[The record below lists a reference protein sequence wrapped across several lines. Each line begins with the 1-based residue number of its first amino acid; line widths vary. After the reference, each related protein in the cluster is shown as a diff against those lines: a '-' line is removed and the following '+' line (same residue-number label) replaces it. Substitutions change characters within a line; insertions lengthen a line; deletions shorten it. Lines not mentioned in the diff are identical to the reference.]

1 MRYIKVGHMNQ
12 IQSASEG
19 MVPAETSGK
28 QISLQDLFELGNM
41 FHKDDKLDQAET
53 VFREILKI
61 APDHPGAL
69 HFLGVIARQCG
80 KLESAVNLIKKAIKF
95 SPTYHTAHNNLGQTY
110 RDIGDSEKAKEAFN
124 RAIEENPDYAL
135 AHFNLSLIA
144 KEKREFEVAINH
156 LEISARLNPQH
167 TQTHMEI
174 GRIFSGKGEKYKA
187 QIALRTVLYLEAS
200 HVEARC
206 LLAHTI
212 MSISK
217 FDDAFKEYK
226 IVLEQEPNNTSA
238 LNGIGRIHN
247 KKGQFKLSLESLY
260 KAFQINE
267 NNTETLTNLGNTFQ
281 SVGDI
286 DTASEYF
293 MRVIELAPNAIFAEN
308 CLLFITLNNLN
319 YTLDEFFDLH
329 IKLRGR
335 HNKPQFTNKSFP
347 TRIRNPNKKIK
358 IGYLSSDFR
367 NHVVSLNMLP
377 LIMNHDHEQFE
388 IYLYSH
394 SKNDDLMTKALSDAS
409 NHFECV
415 SAMNNEEVA
424 NLIEEHKI
432 DVFVTL
438 AGRFDE
444 NRPLVSTYRPAPI
457 QVSFHDC
464 ATSGLDAMDYYLTD
478 DIIHPL
484 NTEEKFTEQL
494 YRLPTYYQYPTH
506 KGLPSINDSPAIQN
520 GYITFCCFN
529 KPEKIGEEVIKLW
542 AAVLQAIPNSR
553 LLLKYFSH
561 YSEPLMRERTIERF
575 RRQNISEDRLILN
588 AATDKQLDHLTVYHQ
603 ADIALD
609 PFPFNGATTTFE
621 ALTMG
626 VPVITLTGDHF
637 VSRVATSLVTHVGH
651 SEFAAESYDQYVDI
665 AKNLTDNID
674 NLNSIRQ
681 NLRQQLLN
689 SSLCDGI
696 NYAKNVEVAFRN
708 MWETWCKTGGYKGN

>member
-1 MRYIKVGHMNQ
+1 MNQ
-12 IQSASEG
+12 IQSKYNEMTSIK
-19 MVPAETSGK
+19 MVGEE
-28 QISLQDLFELGNM
+28 ISLHDLFELGNT
-41 FHKDDKLDQAET
+41 FHKKGELDQAET

-80 KLESAVNLIKKAIKF
+80 KLESAIKLIKKAVEV
-95 SPTYHTAHNNLGQTY
+95 SPNYHTAYNNLGQTY
-110 RDIGDSEKAKEAFN
+110 RDMGDIDKAKEAFN
-124 RAIEENPDYAL
+124 RAIDENPKYAL
-135 AHFNLSLIA
+135 AHFNLALIA
-144 KEKREFEVAINH
+144 IDQRKFEGAIS
-156 LEISARLNPQH
+156 LLKISAKLEPRH
-167 TQTHMEI
+167 TQTHLEI
-174 GRIFSGKGEKYKA
+174 GKIFARDGEKYNA
-187 QIALRTVLYLEAS
+187 QIALKTVLKLES
-200 HVEARC
+200 RHTEARC
-206 LLAHTI
+206 LLAQII

-217 FDDAFKEYK
+217 LDDALKEYE
-226 IVLEQEPNNTSA
+226 IVLKQEPTNISA

-260 KAFQINE
+260 KAFQIDK
-267 NNTETLTNLGNTFQ
+267 NNTETLTNLGNTLQ
-281 SVGDI
+281 SIGDI

-293 MRVIELAPNAIFAEN
+293 IRVIELAPNAIFAEK

-319 YTLDEFFDLH
+319 YTHDEFFDLH

-335 HNKPQFTNKSFP
+335 HDKPQFANKSFP
-347 TRIRNPNKKIK
+347 ARIKDPNKKIK
-358 IGYLSSDFR
+358 LGYLSSDFR
-367 NHVVSLNMLP
+367 THVVSLNMLP

-394 SKNDDLMTKALSDAS
+394 SKNDDRITKALSDAS
-409 NHFECV
+409 DHFEFV
-415 SAMNNEEVA
+415 NAMNDEELA

-478 DIIHPL
+478 SVIHPL
-484 NTEEKFTEQL
+484 NTEEKFTEHL
-494 YRLPTYYQYPTH
+494 YRLPTYYQYPIH
-506 KGLPSINDSPAIQN
+506 SGLPPINDAPAIQN

-542 AAVLQAIPNSR
+542 GAVLQAIPNSR

-588 AATDKQLDHLTVYHQ
+588 AATDTRLDHLTVYHQ

-637 VSRVATSLVTHVGH
+637 VSRVATSLVTHVGR
-651 SEFAAESYDQYVDI
+651 SDFAADSYDQYISI
-665 AKNLTDNID
+665 AKDLANNID
-674 NLNSIRQ
+674 NLNLIRRS
-681 NLRQQLLN
+681 LRQQLHE
-689 SSLCDGI
+689 SSLCNGAE
-696 NYAKNVEVAFRN
+696 YAKNVEMAFRS
-708 MWETWCKTGGYKGN
+708 MWKTWCKTGGYKGN